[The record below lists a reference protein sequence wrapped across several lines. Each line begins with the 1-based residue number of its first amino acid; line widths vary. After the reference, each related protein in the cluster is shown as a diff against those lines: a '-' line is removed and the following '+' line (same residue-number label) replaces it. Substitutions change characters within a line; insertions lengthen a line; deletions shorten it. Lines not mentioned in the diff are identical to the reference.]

1 MSKNAKAA
9 ANDASSAPSVTD
21 QIFEAFYQALEQ
33 KPEFKDIATRFRAE
47 PDRSDASLKKILFGS
62 EE

>member
-1 MSKNAKAA
+1 MPKKSTA
-9 ANDASSAPSVTD
+9 ANDVGTGSPSVTD

-33 KPEFKDIATRFRAE
+33 KSEFKDIAARFRATS
-47 PDRSDASLKKILFGS
+47 DHSDASLKKILFGG

>member
-1 MSKNAKAA
+1 MSKNTKTA
-9 ANDASSAPSVTD
+9 ANDASNTPSVTG

-33 KPEFKDIATRFRAE
+33 KPEFKDIAARFRAE
-47 PDRSDASLKKILFGS
+47 PDRSDTSLKKILFGG